1 MKGQGHIVGQ
11 GWLTEVG
18 LIICRYVRT
27 TLQQQLHL
35 WLWHLMREHE
45 HEHQHEPVD
54 MSKSPSWW
62 SHSWS
67 SPWALSLS
75 VRSTLSTPLLL
86 AAACMLT
93 IFIFHV
99 QANPS
104 YFSSSLLF
112 CFITLQSNDIC
123 INLRLPL
130 THKSY
135 LFHLPMQ
142 INRLLLIVCII
153 PYQEPARLVWNLQA
167 PQWQ

>member
-1 MKGQGHIVGQ
+1 M
-11 GWLTEVG
+11 
-18 LIICRYVRT
+18 YVRRCSSSSCISDSDT
-27 TLQQQLHL
+27 WCMTMSMSRLTCLNHQAGDLIHDHL
-35 WLWHLMREHE
+35 LEHFLF
-45 HEHQHEPVD
+45 QFV
-54 MSKSPSWW
+54 
-62 SHSWS
+62 
-67 SPWALSLS
+67 
-75 VRSTLSTPLLL
+75 VLSTPLLL

-142 INRLLLIVCII
+142 INRLLLIVYII

-167 PQWQ
+167 PRWQ

>member
-1 MKGQGHIVGQ
+1 M
-11 GWLTEVG
+11 
-18 LIICRYVRT
+18 YVRRCSSSCISDSDT
-27 TLQQQLHL
+27 WCVSMSTSTSMSRLTCLNHQAGDLIHDHL
-35 WLWHLMREHE
+35 LEHFLF
-45 HEHQHEPVD
+45 QFVV
-54 MSKSPSWW
+54 
-62 SHSWS
+62 
-67 SPWALSLS
+67 LSLLRYCS
-75 VRSTLSTPLLL
+75 LLH
-86 AAACMLT
+86 ACLQ
-93 IFIFHV
+93 FSFFHV

-123 INLRLPL
+123 IHLRLPF

-142 INRLLLIVCII
+142 INRLLLIVYII